1 MNPPTPIAQIRCGTN
16 QVKMTFDDLQ
26 SRSRTIENLLLNRVG
41 SLQWMYY
48 DVDLNQAINIDGQTG
63 KITLLPDAEVGRMF
77 KDIEVNLYGKDH
89 YTGPGSPTDSHKV
102 FQLLA
107 TILKRN
113 PRLIKNAM
121 KRIFDVND
129 IENHS
134 SAGEG
139 ILGEF
144 NDKDRL
150 FRNKKFKA
158 KIRSGFRQHKGN
170 VVILAEGDS

>member
-1 MNPPTPIAQIRCGTN
+1 
-16 QVKMTFDDLQ
+16 MTFADLQ
-26 SRSRTIENLLLNRVG
+26 TRSPTIENLLLNRVG
-41 SLQWMYY
+41 NLEWMYY
-48 DVDLNQAINIDGQTG
+48 NIDLNQAINIDDQTG

-77 KDIEVNLYGKDH
+77 RDIEVNLYGKDH
-89 YTGPGSPTDSHKV
+89 YTGPGSPADSHLV

-139 ILGEF
+139 ILGKV

-150 FRNKKFKA
+150 FRNKQFKA